1 MNRKL
6 VLALAVMSA
15 LGIATSG
22 AIAQS
27 DEEKKDEKKPE
38 YSQLILVQSDD
49 KKDEKKP
56 ELISQSDEE
65 KKDTEKPQLVADPDP
80 FPTNPSGNDL
90 SAEGDV
96 KETTKPELVA

>member
-15 LGIATSG
+15 LGIASSG

-38 YSQLILVQSDD
+38 YSQLILVQSGET
-49 KKDEKKP
+49 KDEKKP
-56 ELISQSDEE
+56 ELIAQSDED
-65 KKDTEKPQLVADPDP
+65 KKDAEKPQFVADGDP

-90 SAEGDV
+90 SADGDE
-96 KETTKPELVA
+96 KQTSKPELAA

>member
-56 ELISQSDEE
+56 ELIAQSDEE
-65 KKDTEKPQLVADPDP
+65 KKDEK
-80 FPTNPSGNDL
+80 
-90 SAEGDV
+90 
-96 KETTKPELVA
+96 KPELNA

>member
-1 MNRKL
+1 MKRKL

-49 KKDEKKP
+49 KKDETKP
-56 ELISQSDEE
+56 ELIAQSDEE
-65 KKDTEKPQLVADPDP
+65 KKDEK
-80 FPTNPSGNDL
+80 
-90 SAEGDV
+90 
-96 KETTKPELVA
+96 KPELNA

>member
-6 VLALAVMSA
+6 VLALALMSA
-15 LGIATSG
+15 LGIASSG

-38 YSQLILVQSDD
+38 LIAQSDEE

-56 ELISQSDEE
+56 ELN
-65 KKDTEKPQLVADPDP
+65 A
-80 FPTNPSGNDL
+80 
-90 SAEGDV
+90 
-96 KETTKPELVA
+96 

>member
-15 LGIATSG
+15 LGVATSG

-27 DEEKKDEKKPE
+27 DEKKDEKKPE

-56 ELISQSDEE
+56 ELITQSDEE
-65 KKDTEKPQLVADPDP
+65 KKDEK
-80 FPTNPSGNDL
+80 
-90 SAEGDV
+90 
-96 KETTKPELVA
+96 KPELNA

>member
-1 MNRKL
+1 MKRKL

-56 ELISQSDEE
+56 ELN
-65 KKDTEKPQLVADPDP
+65 A
-80 FPTNPSGNDL
+80 
-90 SAEGDV
+90 
-96 KETTKPELVA
+96 

>member
-1 MNRKL
+1 MKRKL

-38 YSQLILVQSDD
+38 YSQLNLAQSDD

-56 ELISQSDEE
+56 ELIAQSDEE
-65 KKDTEKPQLVADPDP
+65 KKDEK
-80 FPTNPSGNDL
+80 
-90 SAEGDV
+90 
-96 KETTKPELVA
+96 KPELIA